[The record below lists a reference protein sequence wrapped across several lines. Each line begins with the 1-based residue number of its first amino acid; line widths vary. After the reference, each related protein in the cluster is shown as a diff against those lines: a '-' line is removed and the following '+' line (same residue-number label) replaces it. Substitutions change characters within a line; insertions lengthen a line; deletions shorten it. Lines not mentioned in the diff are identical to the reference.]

1 MSRQYLSG
9 AAKRKL
15 KLGKE
20 EQKKKLSGS
29 MDRYFN
35 KILGKC

>member
-20 EQKKKLSGS
+20 EQKKS
-29 MDRYFN
+29 Y
-35 KILGKC
+35 LGLWIDSLIKY

>member
-1 MSRQYLSG
+1 MLRQYLSE

-20 EQKKKLSGS
+20 EQKKSSRSLWIDSLIK
-29 MDRYFN
+29 Y
-35 KILGKC
+35 